1 MPTVSELTAVYGNF
15 LLSPRRGPDVCQ
27 VCFTFTKG
35 YERCYA
41 CAHAES
47 SLEAVA
53 PISYSIAREQLHHAL
68 ASYKRLTGEVARRLT
83 AELGAVLWR
92 YLARHEHCVATAAGV
107 GTFELVTTVPSGD
120 RDHDRHH
127 PLRTVVGELVGPT
140 RARYEW
146 LLERSTT
153 EVAPRAFDPEK
164 FQTRRELNGE
174 TMLLIDD
181 TWTTGASAQS
191 AAASLKRA
199 GAGPIAAVV
208 IGRHL
213 RREWHENDR
222 RLRGI
227 TRPFDWSRCVFCG
240 DGAIT
245 RGA

>member
-15 LLSPRRGPDVCQ
+15 MLSPRRGPDVCQ
-27 VCFTFTKG
+27 VCFTFTDG

-41 CAHAES
+41 CAHSEPC
-47 SLEAVA
+47 LEAVA
-53 PISYSIAREQLHHAL
+53 PVSYSIAREQLHHAL
-68 ASYKRLTGEVARRLT
+68 ASYKRLTGEVARRLR

-92 YLARHEHCVATAAGV
+92 YLAQHERCVATATGV
-107 GTFELVTTVPSGD
+107 GAFELVTTVPSGD
-120 RDHDRHH
+120 RDRDRQHS
-127 PLRTVVGELVGPT
+127 LRTIVGELVDPT
-140 RARYEW
+140 RARHER
-146 LLERSTT
+146 LLERS
-153 EVAPRAFDPEK
+153 VAAVPQHAFDAEK
-164 FQTRRELNGE
+164 FQPRRELHGE
-174 TMLLIDD
+174 TVLLIDD

-213 RREWHENDR
+213 KREWHENDR

-240 DGAIT
+240 DGAT
-245 RGA
+245 TLQA